1 LIVALFRN
9 SAKLKYSD
17 RARGLATLFRS
28 DSVAL
33 RILIFLAMSA
43 IFFLFLKVTE
53 KKVPTGLVPDST
65 AQQTTGDTGSAT
77 PVK

>member
-1 LIVALFRN
+1 VALFRN
-9 SAKLKYSD
+9 SAKIKYTE
-17 RARGLATLFRS
+17 RARGLAALLRS
-28 DSVAL
+28 DSGAL
-33 RILIFLAMSA
+33 RILVFIAMSA

-65 AQQTTGDTGSAT
+65 AQQTSGDTGSAT